1 MARARNELP
10 TFIKELDRWAA
21 SAVFTGP
28 LNAAQKTVDKL
39 QRKGPIWTG
48 EYANSW
54 VIKGAGKTVSGTKQP
69 GTPQQ
74 IKIPKPSGKAISRA
88 IFQKKQ
94 IVYNLTNVAE
104 HRAYAEDEKLGRF
117 RRIIPEPIGAGRK
130 GRKWVQTDT
139 GRKEGELLRPN
150 IGGGSEKSVSSRTAQ
165 PDWLT
170 TFKKGGEL
178 NKIIKIEINKAIQDV
193 KKQSKGFK

>member
-1 MARARNELP
+1 MAKARNGLP

-21 SAVFTGP
+21 SAAFTGP
-28 LNAAQKTVDKL
+28 INAAQKTVDEL
-39 QRKGPIWTG
+39 QQAGPIWTG

-74 IKIPKPSGKAISRA
+74 IKLPKPSGQAIARA
-88 IFQKKQ
+88 VLRKKQ

-104 HRAYAEDEKLGRF
+104 HRAYAEDEIVGRF
-117 RRIIPEPIGAGRK
+117 RRFTPVPLAEGN
-130 GRKWVQTDT
+130 KWQQTDS
-139 GRKEGELLRPN
+139 GRKEGELLRPD
-150 IGGGSEKSVSSRTAQ
+150 IGGGRETSVSSRTAD

-170 TFKKGGEL
+170 TFKKGGQL

-193 KKQSKGFK
+193 KKQTKGFK

>member
-1 MARARNELP
+1 MARSENGLP

-21 SAVFTGP
+21 SVAFSGP
-28 LNAAQKTVDKL
+28 LNAAQKTVDRL

-54 VIKGAGKTVSGTKQP
+54 QITGAGKTVSGTKKP

-74 IKIPKPSGKAISRA
+74 IKLPKPSGQAISRA
-88 IFQKKQ
+88 ILKKQQ
-94 IVYNLTNVAE
+94 IVYNLTNVAK

-130 GRKWVQTDT
+130 GRKWVQTDS

>member
-1 MARARNELP
+1 MAKPRNGLP

-21 SAVFTGP
+21 NTVLNGP
-28 LNAAQKTVDKL
+28 MNAAQKTVDKL
-39 QRKGPIWTG
+39 QRRGPIWTG

-54 VIKGAGKTVSGTKQP
+54 VIKGAGKTVSGTKKP
-69 GTPQQ
+69 GPPQQ
-74 IKIPKPSGKAISRA
+74 IKLPKPSGQAISRA
-88 IFQKKQ
+88 VLRKKQ

-104 HRAYAEDEKLGRF
+104 HRAYAEDEIVGRF
-117 RRIIPEPIGAGRK
+117 KRITPQPIAAGRK

-139 GRKEGELLRPN
+139 GRKPGELYRYD
-150 IGGGSEKSVSSRTAQ
+150 IGGGSEKSESSRTA
-165 PDWLT
+165 PLDWLA

-178 NKIIKIEINKAIQDV
+178 DKIIKIEINKAIQQV

>member
-1 MARARNELP
+1 MARSKNGLP
-10 TFIKELDRWAA
+10 IFIKELDRWAA
-21 SAVFTGP
+21 SAAFTGP

-54 VIKGAGKTVSGTKQP
+54 VIKGAGKTVSGTKEAGP
-69 GTPQQ
+69 PQQ
-74 IKIPKPSGKAISRA
+74 IKLPKPSGQAISKAILR
-88 IFQKKQ
+88 KKQ
-94 IVYNLTNVAE
+94 IVYNLTNVSK
-104 HRAYAEDEKLGRF
+104 HRAYAEDEIVGRF
-117 RRIIPEPIGAGRK
+117 RRITPEPIAAGRK
-130 GRKWVQTDT
+130 GRKWVQTDS
-139 GRKEGELLRPN
+139 GRKQGALLRPD
-150 IGGGSEKSVSSRTAQ
+150 IGGGSERSVSSRTAQ